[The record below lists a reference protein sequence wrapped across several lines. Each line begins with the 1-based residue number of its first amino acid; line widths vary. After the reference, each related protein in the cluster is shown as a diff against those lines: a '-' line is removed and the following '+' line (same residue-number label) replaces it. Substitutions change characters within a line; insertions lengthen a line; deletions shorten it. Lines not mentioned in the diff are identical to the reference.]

1 MERID
6 LTKTIKEATAT
17 FCQNR
22 IGDKPPISVT
32 VPTIKTDIPWPDRK
46 LQELVKLFLYET
58 LLTNDPDAE
67 VTVSLR
73 RRSQLKDLSE
83 FVGVQPTYWLHLRIS
98 GRGVRLSEFFIDEFF
113 SDIGYTCA
121 EWVGVA
127 ESETRLGIFTAA
139 GKPEIKIV
147 FCLDDGH
154 FKRKFDLLLP
164 VREPVALSPDINVKH
179 RTPAFNRNVAV
190 LRYRVNL
197 QVASSH

>member
-1 MERID
+1 MERIN
-6 LTKTIKEATAT
+6 LAKTIQESAAT

-32 VPTIKTDIPWPDRK
+32 VPAIMTDIPWPDRK

-58 LLTNDPDAE
+58 LLTNDPEAE

-73 RRSQLKDLSE
+73 RRSELKDLSE
-83 FVGVQPTYWLHLRIS
+83 FVGVKPSYWLHLRIS

-113 SDIGYTCA
+113 SDIGYKCA

-139 GKPEIKIV
+139 DKPEIKIV
-147 FCLDDGH
+147 FCLDDNRL
-154 FKRKFDLLLP
+154 KRKFDLLLP
-164 VREPVALSPDINVKH
+164 VREPVALSGAINLKH
-179 RTPAFNRNVAV
+179 
-190 LRYRVNL
+190 
-197 QVASSH
+197 

>member
-32 VPTIKTDIPWPDRK
+32 VPAIMTDIPWPDRK

-58 LLTNDPDAE
+58 LLTNDPEAE

-73 RRSQLKDLSE
+73 RRSELKDLSE
-83 FVGVQPTYWLHLRIS
+83 FVGVKPSYWLHLRIS

-113 SDIGYTCA
+113 SDIGYKCA

-139 GKPEIKIV
+139 DKPEIKIV
-147 FCLDDGH
+147 FCLDDNRL
-154 FKRKFDLLLP
+154 KRKFDLLLP
-164 VREPVALSPDINVKH
+164 VREPVALSGAINLKH
-179 RTPAFNRNVAV
+179 
-190 LRYRVNL
+190 
-197 QVASSH
+197 

>member
-32 VPTIKTDIPWPDRK
+32 VPAIMTDIPWPDRK
-46 LQELVKLFLYET
+46 LQELVKLFLYEA
-58 LLTNDPDAE
+58 LLTNDPEAE

-113 SDIGYTCA
+113 SNIGYTCA

-139 GKPEIKIV
+139 DKPEIKIV
-147 FCLDDGH
+147 FCLDDNRL
-154 FKRKFDLLLP
+154 KRKFDILLP
-164 VREPVALSPDINVKH
+164 VREQVALSGAINV
-179 RTPAFNRNVAV
+179 
-190 LRYRVNL
+190 
-197 QVASSH
+197 